1 MEWWKERK
9 DVKDEKGKKQKKEKG
24 SSQMLKTSNSS
35 D

>member
-9 DVKDEKGKKQKKEKG
+9 DVKDEKGKKKKKG
-24 SSQMLKTSNSS
+24 SSKMLKKTSNIS